1 MSQENRGFGKD
12 ETGRNVL
19 HRALFEK
26 RWNDVPGLI
35 EQNPGIL
42 DDTSNTRWSPLML
55 GVYMGA
61 PLATVILLLEG
72 FDIKKYHSE
81 WLRDPK
87 SFDFFYGI
95 NLLTSAIK
103 GGDKEVVNKIL
114 SLYVRLGPS
123 SLDEV
128 INGYYSAKAM
138 LSTISF
144 AHTAE
149 KTSELESIVGLG
161 RIDSLFYTPETKW
174 CILLSLKNF
183 IPIEMVGSVTKYLGF
198 VDIPVPLEGRELKGL
213 LSEGAFSTTCLGSG
227 SQACDDDGD
236 DSSCLFLE
244 QFVYG
249 ARPLTSEDLEAFVK

>member
-1 MSQENRGFGKD
+1 MSQANRGFDKD

-26 RWNDVPGLI
+26 RWNDVPSLI
-35 EQNPGIL
+35 GQNPGIL
-42 DDTSNTRWSPLML
+42 DDTSNAKWSPLML
-55 GVYMGA
+55 GVHMGA
-61 PLATVILLLEG
+61 PLATVSLLLEG

-87 SFDFFYGI
+87 KFDFFHGR
-95 NLLTSAIK
+95 NLLFAAIH
-103 GGDKEVVNKIL
+103 GGDKEVVNKFL
-114 SLYVRLGPS
+114 SLYIRLGPS
-123 SLDEV
+123 SLDEA
-128 INGYYSAKAM
+128 ITGYYSQQSGSLRIK
-138 LSTISF
+138 
-144 AHTAE
+144 HTAE
-149 KTSELESIVGLG
+149 KISELERIVGLG
-161 RIDSLFYTPETKW
+161 RKDSLFYTPETKW

-183 IPIEMVGSVTKYLGF
+183 IPIEMVGPVTKYLGF
-198 VDIPVPLEGRELKGL
+198 FDIPVPLEGRGLKGL
-213 LSEGAFSTTCLGSG
+213 LSENAVSTACLGSG

>member
-26 RWNDVPGLI
+26 RWDDVPGLI

-42 DDTSNTRWSPLML
+42 DDTSNARWSPLML
-55 GVYMGA
+55 GVHMGA

-87 SFDFFYGI
+87 NFDFFHGI

-128 INGYYSAKAM
+128 INGYYSAKAK
-138 LSTISF
+138 LCTISF

-149 KTSELESIVGLG
+149 KISELESIVGLG
-161 RIDSLFYTPETKW
+161 RIEAVFFKKATKW
-174 CILLSLKNF
+174 SIDVSLRSQFGLASNIKVAIGNLILSYLDVDMRF
-183 IPIEMVGSVTKYLGF
+183 IAEQKGCVA
-198 VDIPVPLEGRELKGL
+198 DIGADSDDVPY
-213 LSEGAFSTTCLGSG
+213 
-227 SQACDDDGD
+227 
-236 DSSCLFLE
+236 LFLE

-249 ARPLTSEDLEAFVK
+249 APPLTSEDLEAFVK

>member
-1 MSQENRGFGKD
+1 MSQENRGFDKD

-26 RWNDVPGLI
+26 RWSKVPDLI
-35 EQNPGIL
+35 KQNPGIL
-42 DDTSNTRWSPLML
+42 DDTSNAKWSPLML

-61 PLATVILLLEG
+61 PLATVSLLLEG

-87 SFDFFYGI
+87 KFDLFFGI
-95 NLLTSAIK
+95 NLLTSAII

-123 SLDEV
+123 SLEEA
-128 INGYYSAKAM
+128 ITGYYSQKAQ
-138 LSTISF
+138 LRGNPF

-149 KTSELESIVGLG
+149 KISELESIVGLG
-161 RIDSLFYTPETKW
+161 RKDSLFYTPETKW

-183 IPIEMVGSVTKYLGF
+183 IPIEVVGPVTKYLGF
-198 VDIPVPLEGRELKGL
+198 FEFPVPLSGR
-213 LSEGAFSTTCLGSG
+213 
-227 SQACDDDGD
+227 
-236 DSSCLFLE
+236 
-244 QFVYG
+244 
-249 ARPLTSEDLEAFVK
+249 